1 MPRQEALLAQQP
13 LIAALC
19 NPAVFGGDCAAVE
32 VVETHISW
40 VLLTG
45 TYAYKVKKAVTL
57 SFLDFGS
64 LAARQR
70 CCEEE
75 LRLNRRLAP
84 SLYVDVVAITG
95 SSAQPVIG
103 GPGPAIEYAVRM
115 REFPQSAL
123 LSRIAARGEL
133 VAADIDA
140 LAATVANFHQRIAV
154 APPNAALGGPDEILR
169 YADDNFVQILATG
182 EAGAAATALAALREW
197 TRREHA
203 RLHPLFSAR
212 RRRGFVRE
220 CHGDLHLANVA
231 RIDGE
236 ITVFDGIEYSAALR
250 WIDVASE
257 IAFTVMDLKDR
268 GQAAFAHRF
277 LDAYLEAT
285 GDYEALAVLRYYV
298 VYRALVRAKVACLRA
313 GQLPPGGA
321 RDALHREFRDYVDLA
336 VREAEPGR
344 AAIVITHG
352 FAGSGKTT
360 CTQALLEA
368 LGAIRLRS
376 DVLRKRRFGLGPHDD
391 SGSGLAS
398 GLYAPEATRATYLQA
413 RDLAREIA
421 ASDRVAIVD
430 ATCLARWQRDLF
442 RDLAAELRI
451 PFAIVDLHASAGTLR
466 QRVVQRRTAGDDAS
480 EADLAVLE
488 QQQRVDEALADD
500 ELPRTLTVDAEGPAG
515 VVSAT
520 LLRGLA
526 DLCAAD
532 AATEQRT
539 APPVSC

>member
-13 LIAALC
+13 LIEALC
-19 NPAVFGGDCAAVE
+19 NPAVFGDDCAAVE
-32 VVETHISW
+32 IVETHISW

-45 TYAYKVKKAVTL
+45 VHAYKIKKAVTL

-95 SSAQPVIG
+95 SSARPVVG
-103 GPGPAIEYAVRM
+103 GSGPAIEYAVRM
-115 REFPQSAL
+115 REFAQSAL
-123 LSRIAARGEL
+123 LSRIAARGGL

-140 LAATVANFHQRIAV
+140 LAATVAGFHQRIAV
-154 APPNAALGGPDEILR
+154 APPDAALGGPDEILR
-169 YADDNFVQILATG
+169 YAEDNFVQILATG
-182 EAGAAATALAALREW
+182 EAGAAALAALREW

-203 RLHPLFSAR
+203 WLHPLFSAR

-268 GQAAFAHRF
+268 GQVAFAHRF
-277 LDAYLEAT
+277 LDAYLAAT
-285 GDYEALAVLRYYV
+285 GDYGALAVLRYYV

-368 LGAIRLRS
+368 LGAIRVRS

-391 SGSGLAS
+391 SHSGLAS

-466 QRVVQRRTAGDDAS
+466 ERIAQRRAAGDDAS
-480 EADLAVLE
+480 EADLTVLE
-488 QQQRVDEALADD
+488 HQQRAAEALADD
-500 ELPRTLTVDAEGPAG
+500 ELPRTLTVDAAGPAG
-515 VVSAT
+515 AVSAT

-526 DLCAAD
+526 DLRAAD
-532 AATEQRT
+532 AAAEQRT